1 MTILNIVDLAA
12 INYDTTVIVQGDDSV
27 LKNRIGIL
35 DDNRM
40 PYLVKSIELTSSE
53 GTETTVPILVEGKLS
68 SSRLYDRVGGG
79 D

>member
-68 SSRLYDRVGGG
+68 SSRLYV
-79 D
+79 